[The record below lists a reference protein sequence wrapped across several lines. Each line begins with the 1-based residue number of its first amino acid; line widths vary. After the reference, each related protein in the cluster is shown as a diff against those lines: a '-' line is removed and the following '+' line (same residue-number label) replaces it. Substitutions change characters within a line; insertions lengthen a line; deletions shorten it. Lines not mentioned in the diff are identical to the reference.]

1 MRNVRCCG
9 RYSVSAMTIILKKRK
24 RKESVCTQDRS
35 VMLSSRENASRTPE
49 HELREIGVSIWVRS
63 VWLLTEN
70 EFFRG
75 SHHVEGEG
83 DLALSVGVLE
93 VERTTYRTSY

>member
-1 MRNVRCCG
+1 MRAG
-9 RYSVSAMTIILKKRK
+9 
-24 RKESVCTQDRS
+24 
-35 VMLSSRENASRTPE
+35 
-49 HELREIGVSIWVRS
+49 HELREIGVSIWARS
-63 VWLLTEN
+63 AWLLTEN